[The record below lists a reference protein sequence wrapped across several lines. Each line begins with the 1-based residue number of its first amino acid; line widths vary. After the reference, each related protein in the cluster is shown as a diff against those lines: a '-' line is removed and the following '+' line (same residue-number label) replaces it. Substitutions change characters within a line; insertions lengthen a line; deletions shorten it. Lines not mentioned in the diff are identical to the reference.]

1 MTGPLKMSGENEV
14 RFGTDDNYYTAAK
27 QSNGN
32 FVILKDNKGLFLHV
46 GDNFKP
52 YYVDGTNVYRLLTT
66 ADNGA
71 IVGWL
76 MPNYAAG
83 VGQSFNTKCQ
93 STGGWVYVRANDGN
107 YGSASFQI
115 YDASS
120 TLLYTMSLK
129 MYYDPAF
136 LFIPIPKNYYYQVNS
151 SLGGTITF
159 FPFKS

>member
-1 MTGPLKMSGENEV
+1 M
-14 RFGTDDNYYTAAK
+14 
-27 QSNGN
+27 
-32 FVILKDNKGLFLHV
+32 
-46 GDNFKP
+46 
-52 YYVDGTNVYRLLTT
+52 
-66 ADNGA
+66 
-71 IVGWL
+71 IVGL
-76 MPNYAAG
+76 PNYAAG
-83 VGQSFNTKCQ
+83 VDQSFNTKCQ

-120 TLLYTMSLK
+120 TLVYTMNLK